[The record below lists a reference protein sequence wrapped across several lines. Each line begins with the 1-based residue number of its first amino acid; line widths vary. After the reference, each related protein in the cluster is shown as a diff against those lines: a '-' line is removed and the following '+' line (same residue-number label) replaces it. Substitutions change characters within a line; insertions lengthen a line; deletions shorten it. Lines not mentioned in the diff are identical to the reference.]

1 MKAAGLGGFGDPKNA
16 AKMDPMMM
24 AAMGDP
30 KALQAMG
37 LDPKSLAA
45 LGIDPKSLASM
56 DPKMM
61 GFDPKALAGMDPKLL
76 QAAGI
81 VSFYHLFWPPPMTW

>member
-1 MKAAGLGGFGDPKNA
+1 
-16 AKMDPMMM
+16 M

-81 VSFYHLFWPPPMTW
+81 VSFADLFCPPLVKLGEIHFFLHFSGS